1 MKRNVELK
9 EISDGKLYGSNDLVK
24 ADCGDCEGCF
34 ACCCGMGQSIIL
46 DPLDVHRLSK
56 GLNQNFEALLASYL
70 ELNVVDGIILPN
82 LRMQGD
88 RECCAFLNAE
98 GRCKIHSF
106 RPGICRLFP
115 LGRYYEDGGF
125 KYFLQIHECDRAGKV
140 KVKVSKWIDTP
151 DLPRYTEYINAWHDF
166 QKQVQA
172 AFARIRMQDGEEES
186 KNAQIKQMCMYI
198 LNIMYVARYEE
209 NRDFYEQ
216 FEMRLEHL
224 KELLES
230 GI

>member
-1 MKRNVELK
+1 MVN
-9 EISDGKLYGSNDLVK
+9 GT
-24 ADCGDCEGCF
+24 CT
-34 ACCCGMGQSIIL
+34 
-46 DPLDVHRLSK
+46 
-56 GLNQNFEALLASYL
+56 
-70 ELNVVDGIILPN
+70 
-82 LRMQGD
+82 
-88 RECCAFLNAE
+88 FLNAE
-98 GRCKIHSF
+98 GRCGIHAA
-106 RPGICRLFP
+106 RPGFCRLFP

-151 DLPRYTEYINAWHDF
+151 DLPRYTEYINEWHDF
-166 QKQVQA
+166 QKQVQET
-172 AFARIRMQDGEEES
+172 FARIRMQDGAEES
-186 KNAQIKQMCMYI
+186 KDARIKQMCMYI

>member
-1 MKRNVELK
+1 MLRNCSLE
-9 EISDGKLYGSNDLVK
+9 EISDGRLYDQTDMVK
-24 ADCGDCEGCF
+24 AYCNECKGCHACCEG
-34 ACCCGMGQSIIL
+34 MGNSIIL
-46 DPLDVHRLSK
+46 DPLDVSRLTKETGKS
-56 GLNQNFEALLASYL
+56 FEALLADTI
-70 ELNVVDGIILPN
+70 ELNVVDGLILPN
-82 LRMQGD
+82 IKMVNGT
-88 RECCAFLNAE
+88 CTFLNAE
-98 GRCKIHSF
+98 GRCGIHAA
-106 RPGICRLFP
+106 RPGFCRLFP

-151 DLPRYTEYINAWHDF
+151 DLPRYTEYINEWHDF
-166 QKQVQA
+166 Q
-172 AFARIRMQDGEEES
+172 
-186 KNAQIKQMCMYI
+186 KQMCMYI

>member
-1 MKRNVELK
+1 
-9 EISDGKLYGSNDLVK
+9 
-24 ADCGDCEGCF
+24 
-34 ACCCGMGQSIIL
+34 MGNSIIL
-46 DPLDVHRLSK
+46 DPLDVSRLTKETGKS
-56 GLNQNFEALLASYL
+56 FEALLADTI
-70 ELNVVDGIILPN
+70 ELNVVDGLILPN
-82 LRMQGD
+82 IKMVNGT
-88 RECCAFLNAE
+88 CTFLNAE
-98 GRCKIHSF
+98 GRCGIHAA
-106 RPGICRLFP
+106 RPGFCRLFP

-151 DLPRYTEYINAWHDF
+151 DLPRYTEYINEWHDF
-166 QKQVQA
+166 QKQVQET
-172 AFARIRMQDGEEES
+172 FARIRMQDGAEES
-186 KNAQIKQMCMYI
+186 KDARIKQMCMYI

>member
-1 MKRNVELK
+1 M
-9 EISDGKLYGSNDLVK
+9 GK
-24 ADCGDCEGCF
+24 
-34 ACCCGMGQSIIL
+34 SIIL
-46 DPLDVHRLSK
+46 DPLDVSRLTKETGKS
-56 GLNQNFEALLASYL
+56 FEALLADTI
-70 ELNVVDGIILPN
+70 ELNVVDGLILPN
-82 LRMQGD
+82 IKMVNGT
-88 RECCAFLNAE
+88 CTFLNAE
-98 GRCKIHSF
+98 GRCGIHAA
-106 RPGICRLFP
+106 RPGFCRLFP

-151 DLPRYTEYINAWHDF
+151 DLPRYTEYINEWHDF
-166 QKQVQA
+166 QKQVQET
-172 AFARIRMQDGEEES
+172 FARIRMQDGAEES
-186 KNAQIKQMCMYI
+186 KDARIKQMCMYI

>member
-1 MKRNVELK
+1 MKRKVDLN
-9 EISDGKLYGSNDLVK
+9 EISDGRLYSSGDMVK
-24 ADCGDCEGCF
+24 VDCHDCEGCS
-34 ACCCGMGQSIIL
+34 ACCQGMGNSIIL
-46 DPLDVHRLSK
+46 DPLDVSRLTKETGKS
-56 GLNQNFEALLASYL
+56 FETLLADTI
-70 ELNVVDGIILPN
+70 ELNVVDGLILPN
-82 LRMQGD
+82 IKMVNGA
-88 RECCAFLNAE
+88 CTFLNAE
-98 GRCKIHSF
+98 GRCGIHAA
-106 RPGICRLFP
+106 RPGFCRLFP

-166 QKQVQA
+166 QKQVQE

>member
-1 MKRNVELK
+1 MLRNCSLE
-9 EISDGKLYGSNDLVK
+9 EISDGRLYDQTDMVK
-24 ADCGDCEGCF
+24 AYCNECKGCHACCEG
-34 ACCCGMGQSIIL
+34 MGNSIIL
-46 DPLDVHRLSK
+46 DPLDVSRLTKETGKS
-56 GLNQNFEALLASYL
+56 FEALLADTI
-70 ELNVVDGIILPN
+70 ELNVVDGLILPN
-82 LRMQGD
+82 IKMVNGA
-88 RECCAFLNAE
+88 CTFLNAE
-98 GRCKIHSF
+98 GRCGIHAA
-106 RPGICRLFP
+106 RPGFCRLFP

-166 QKQVQA
+166 QKQVQE
-172 AFARIRMQDGEEES
+172 AFERIRMQDGEEES

>member
-1 MKRNVELK
+1 M
-9 EISDGKLYGSNDLVK
+9 
-24 ADCGDCEGCF
+24 
-34 ACCCGMGQSIIL
+34 
-46 DPLDVHRLSK
+46 
-56 GLNQNFEALLASYL
+56 
-70 ELNVVDGIILPN
+70 
-82 LRMQGD
+82 
-88 RECCAFLNAE
+88 
-98 GRCKIHSF
+98 
-106 RPGICRLFP
+106 
-115 LGRYYEDGGF
+115 
-125 KYFLQIHECDRAGKV
+125 

-166 QKQVQA
+166 QKQVQE

>member
-1 MKRNVELK
+1 MVN
-9 EISDGKLYGSNDLVK
+9 G
-24 ADCGDCEGCF
+24 
-34 ACCCGMGQSIIL
+34 ACT
-46 DPLDVHRLSK
+46 
-56 GLNQNFEALLASYL
+56 
-70 ELNVVDGIILPN
+70 
-82 LRMQGD
+82 
-88 RECCAFLNAE
+88 FLNAE
-98 GRCKIHSF
+98 GRCGIHAA
-106 RPGICRLFP
+106 RPGFCRLFP

-166 QKQVQA
+166 QKQVQE

>member
-1 MKRNVELK
+1 MSRLTK
-9 EISDGKLYGSNDLVK
+9 ETGKS
-24 ADCGDCEGCF
+24 
-34 ACCCGMGQSIIL
+34 
-46 DPLDVHRLSK
+46 
-56 GLNQNFEALLASYL
+56 FEALLADTI
-70 ELNVVDGIILPN
+70 ELNVVDGLILPN
-82 LRMQGD
+82 IKMVNGA
-88 RECCAFLNAE
+88 CTFLNAE
-98 GRCKIHSF
+98 GRCGIHAA
-106 RPGICRLFP
+106 RPGFCRLFP

-151 DLPRYTEYINAWHDF
+151 DLPRYTEYINTWHDF

>member
-1 MKRNVELK
+1 ML
-9 EISDGKLYGSNDLVK
+9 SDQAS
-24 ADCGDCEGCF
+24 ADCFRWEDIMKMADSNIF
-34 ACCCGMGQSIIL
+34 FRST
-46 DPLDVHRLSK
+46 
-56 GLNQNFEALLASYL
+56 
-70 ELNVVDGIILPN
+70 NVTKQTEV
-82 LRMQGD
+82 
-88 RECCAFLNAE
+88 
-98 GRCKIHSF
+98 KI
-106 RPGICRLFP
+106 
-115 LGRYYEDGGF
+115 
-125 KYFLQIHECDRAGKV
+125 KV
-140 KVKVSKWIDTP
+140 KKWIDTP
-151 DLPRYTEYINAWHDF
+151 DLPRYTEYINAWHNF

>member
-1 MKRNVELK
+1 MFSFPGDEEGEAFDKKDDDGDDARDQRGEGVIALIHRVKEL
-9 EISDGKLYGSNDLVK
+9 EDG
-24 ADCGDCEGCF
+24 
-34 ACCCGMGQSIIL
+34 
-46 DPLDVHRLSK
+46 
-56 GLNQNFEALLASYL
+56 
-70 ELNVVDGIILPN
+70 
-82 LRMQGD
+82 
-88 RECCAFLNAE
+88 
-98 GRCKIHSF
+98 
-106 RPGICRLFP
+106 CRLFP

>member
-1 MKRNVELK
+1 
-9 EISDGKLYGSNDLVK
+9 
-24 ADCGDCEGCF
+24 
-34 ACCCGMGQSIIL
+34 MGNSIIL
-46 DPLDVHRLSK
+46 DPLDVIRLTKETGKS
-56 GLNQNFEALLASYL
+56 FEALLADTI
-70 ELNVVDGIILPN
+70 ELNVVDGLILPN
-82 LRMQGD
+82 IKMVNGA
-88 RECCAFLNAE
+88 CTFLNAE
-98 GRCKIHSF
+98 GRCGIHAA
-106 RPGICRLFP
+106 RPGFCRLFP

-166 QKQVQA
+166 QKQVQE

>member
-1 MKRNVELK
+1 MWSRLTK
-9 EISDGKLYGSNDLVK
+9 ETGKS
-24 ADCGDCEGCF
+24 
-34 ACCCGMGQSIIL
+34 
-46 DPLDVHRLSK
+46 
-56 GLNQNFEALLASYL
+56 FEALLADTI
-70 ELNVVDGIILPN
+70 ELNVVDGLILPN
-82 LRMQGD
+82 IKMVNGA
-88 RECCAFLNAE
+88 CTFLNAE
-98 GRCKIHSF
+98 GRCGIHAA
-106 RPGICRLFP
+106 RPGFCRLFP

-166 QKQVQA
+166 QKQVQE

-230 GI
+230 GS

>member
-1 MKRNVELK
+1 MKRKVDLN
-9 EISDGKLYGSNDLVK
+9 EISDGRLYSSGDMVK
-24 ADCGDCEGCF
+24 VDCHDCEGCS
-34 ACCCGMGQSIIL
+34 ACCQGMGNSIIL
-46 DPLDVHRLSK
+46 DPLDVSRLTKETGKS
-56 GLNQNFEALLASYL
+56 FEALLADTI
-70 ELNVVDGIILPN
+70 ELNVVDGLILPN
-82 LRMQGD
+82 IKMVNGA
-88 RECCAFLNAE
+88 CTFLNAE
-98 GRCKIHSF
+98 GRCGIHAA
-106 RPGICRLFP
+106 RPGFCRLFP

-166 QKQVQA
+166 QKQVQE

>member
-1 MKRNVELK
+1 MLRNCSLE
-9 EISDGKLYGSNDLVK
+9 EISDGRLYDQTDMVK
-24 ADCGDCEGCF
+24 AYCNECKGCHACCEG
-34 ACCCGMGQSIIL
+34 MGNSIIL
-46 DPLDVHRLSK
+46 DPLDVSRLTKETGKS
-56 GLNQNFEALLASYL
+56 FEALLADTI
-70 ELNVVDGIILPN
+70 ELNVVDGLILPN
-82 LRMQGD
+82 IKMVNGA
-88 RECCAFLNAE
+88 CTFLNAE
-98 GRCKIHSF
+98 GRCGIHAA
-106 RPGICRLFP
+106 RPGFCRLFP

-186 KNAQIKQMCMYI
+186 KNAQIK
-198 LNIMYVARYEE
+198 

>member
-1 MKRNVELK
+1 
-9 EISDGKLYGSNDLVK
+9 
-24 ADCGDCEGCF
+24 
-34 ACCCGMGQSIIL
+34 MGNSIIL
-46 DPLDVHRLSK
+46 DPLDVSRLTKETGKS
-56 GLNQNFEALLASYL
+56 FETLLADTI
-70 ELNVVDGIILPN
+70 ELNVVDGLILPN
-82 LRMQGD
+82 IKMVNGA
-88 RECCAFLNAE
+88 CTFLNAE
-98 GRCKIHSF
+98 GRCGIHAA
-106 RPGICRLFP
+106 RPGFCRLFP

-166 QKQVQA
+166 QKQVQE